1 MAKILTME
9 EIKETIVKYISD
21 DRKTQAVLLDGE
33 WGCGKTFFIKEHL
46 IPALENNIE
55 DE

>member
-33 WGCGKTFFIKEHL
+33 WGCGKTFL
-46 IPALENNIE
+46 
-55 DE
+55 